1 MTDHILSSFSRRNA
15 GTAGLLAC
23 LGALALA
30 PEAVLGTLVRN
41 RAKAK
46 SLMTAGR
53 DTIARVPQMCY
64 ERTGRVT
71 RRGSLVSRRGPRMAK
86 TIGNP
91 GSFAINAIGEVF
103 GVVPGILRRFGGQRD
118 AVPELRA
125 VSTTDIRA
133 ALRAGF
139 DDFLAFR
146 SDVIFACLLY
156 PVIGLVLVRFAFR
169 AELIPLIFPLLAG
182 FALIGPVAAIGLYEM
197 SRRRARGD
205 EARWSDGFEVLRS
218 PSIGPI
224 LALGAILFVIFAA
237 WMGAAALIYL
247 ATLGPE
253 PPAGLLDLIGRALG
267 TPAGWIMTVA
277 GFGVGFLF
285 ACLVLAISVVSFPLL
300 IDRDVGLVN
309 AIVTSVRL
317 AAANPGPVAL
327 WGLIVAITLAVAAIP
342 ALLGLIVAIPILGHA
357 TWHLYRRAVPRG

>member
-1 MTDHILSSFSRRNA
+1 MEENKSRHATRLISLS
-15 GTAGLLAC
+15 
-23 LGALALA
+23 
-30 PEAVLGTLVRN
+30 E
-41 RAKAK
+41 
-46 SLMTAGR
+46 
-53 DTIARVPQMCY
+53 
-64 ERTGRVT
+64 
-71 RRGSLVSRRGPRMAK
+71 GPRMAK

-103 GVVPGILRRFGGQRD
+103 GVVPGFLRRLGGHVD
-118 AVPELRA
+118 AVPELRTI
-125 VSTTDIRA
+125 TTADVRA

-156 PVIGLVLVRFAFR
+156 PVIGLLLARFAFH
-169 AELIPLIFPLLAG
+169 ADLLPLLFPLLAG
-182 FALIGPVAAIGLYEM
+182 FVLIGPVTAIGLYEM

-205 EARWSDGFEVLRS
+205 EARWSDGFAVLHS
-218 PSIGPI
+218 PSLGPL

-237 WMGAAALIYL
+237 WMGAAGLIYL

-253 PPAGLLDLIGRALG
+253 PPAGLRDLVGRALG
-267 TPAGWIMTVA
+267 TPAGWIMTIA

-317 AAANPGPVAL
+317 SAANSGPVAL
-327 WGLIVAITLAVAAIP
+327 WGLIVAITLAVASIP
-342 ALLGLIVAIPILGHA
+342 ALLGLIAAIPILGHA